1 MDNYIE
7 INNLSKILKGK
18 KVLNEITL
26 SLEKGKIYG
35 FLGRNGSGKTMFF
48 RALSGLIKPTE
59 GTIKI
64 NNKELHKDI
73 SFPENIGIIIENP
86 GFWSNYTV
94 FENLKVL
101 SEINKKIT
109 DTQIINTLER
119 VDLKKFSNMK
129 YKKMS
134 LGMKQKLAIA
144 QAIMEFP
151 DLIILDEPTN
161 SLDEYSVDIVR
172 NIILDEKKRG
182 ATILISS
189 HNKEDIDILSDE
201 KYKVTDG
208 KIEKLD

>member
-1 MDNYIE
+1 MNNYIE
-7 INNLSKILKGK
+7 INNLSKTLKGK
-18 KVLNEITL
+18 KVLSEVTL
-26 SLEKGKIYG
+26 SLEKGKVYG
-35 FLGRNGSGKTMFF
+35 FLGRNGSGKTMLF
-48 RALSGLIKPTE
+48 RAISGLIKPTT

-86 GFWSNYTV
+86 GFWQNYTV

-109 DTQIINTLER
+109 DTQIFNALER
-119 VDLKKFSNMK
+119 VDLKNSANTK
-129 YKKMS
+129 YKKLS

-161 SLDEYSVDIVR
+161 SLDEYSVNIVR
-172 NIILDEKKRG
+172 NIILEEKKRG

-208 KIEKLD
+208 KIEKLG

>member
-1 MDNYIE
+1 MSNYIE
-7 INNLSKILKGK
+7 IKNLSKVIKGN
-18 KVLNEITL
+18 KVLSEITL

-35 FLGRNGSGKTMFF
+35 FLGRNGSGKTMLF
-48 RALSGLIKPTE
+48 RAISGLIKPTS
-59 GTIKI
+59 GTISVGG
-64 NNKELHKDI
+64 KELHKDM
-73 SFPENIGIIIENP
+73 SFPENLGLIIESP
-86 GFWSNYTV
+86 GFWPNYTV

-109 DTQIINTLER
+109 DEQIYRTLER
-119 VDLKKFSNMK
+119 VDLKKSANIK
-129 YKKMS
+129 YKKLS

-144 QAIMEFP
+144 QAIMEYP

-161 SLDEYSVDIVR
+161 SLDENTVNIVR

-201 KYKVTDG
+201 KYKIIDG
-208 KIEKLD
+208 KIEKLI